1 MCNPNVLSFNKKKEH
16 KNCDD
21 SDITEKKIR
30 IGEVTRS
37 EDHEV
42 RLENLR
48 KTVLYGSL
56 STAFLIGGFSI
67 CMPYTQARRDELNCD
82 ALCQGSITSF
92 RSLLNLIGSVL
103 LGRLSDG
110 RIFGK
115 SGRKVCL
122 YIGAFGSSVDF
133 LIMGSTFSINGIWW
147 SVIFGSLL
155 QHNFLILKAMIAD
168 CYENI
173 DQYLIS
179 VKSSST
185 SSSAVR
191 ASSIG
196 KIGMSVGLA
205 FMVGPIIGGY
215 FVKDFE
221 HGILVA
227 LGFIFISV
235 FFIYKIPNYD
245 SHAKKKENDEKESSV
260 KAIGASFFDFM
271 KVKAA
276 RSPAAVFLM
285 IVRTLMGLA
294 YHIFNTIWTA
304 SLKRRFQFGPA
315 DYGRFFSFI
324 GLGFALS
331 QGFVAGRLVRAFG
344 PKRRT
349 LLISLCCIA
358 LGAGRWL
365 AFHTQSIQVVYVL
378 FFFIITALGVMNTVI
393 SADTSKIA
401 SSDEIGGLTGLL
413 DAVQSA
419 SGIMGPII
427 GGVLGRISWGKDINS
442 TNSFAPLVAV
452 VTTYGVILILV
463 VTGYEK
469 YVINMEITNKS
480 PKETLIKKEN

>member
-1 MCNPNVLSFNKKKEH
+1 
-16 KNCDD
+16 
-21 SDITEKKIR
+21 
-30 IGEVTRS
+30 
-37 EDHEV
+37 
-42 RLENLR
+42 
-48 KTVLYGSL
+48 
-56 STAFLIGGFSI
+56 
-67 CMPYTQARRDELNCD
+67 
-82 ALCQGSITSF
+82 
-92 RSLLNLIGSVL
+92 
-103 LGRLSDG
+103 
-110 RIFGK
+110 
-115 SGRKVCL
+115 
-122 YIGAFGSSVDF
+122 
-133 LIMGSTFSINGIWW
+133 MG
-147 SVIFGSLL
+147 
-155 QHNFLILKAMIAD
+155 D

-173 DQYLIS
+173 DQHLIS
-179 VKSSST
+179 VKSSPT

-196 KIGMSVGLA
+196 KIGMSSGLA
-205 FMVGPIIGGY
+205 FMVGPMIGGY
-215 FVKDFE
+215 FVKDFDQS
-221 HGILVA
+221 ILIA

-235 FFIYKIPNYD
+235 FFIYKIPNHD
-245 SHAKKKENDEKESSV
+245 SHAKKKQNDEKESSV
-260 KAIGASFFDFM
+260 KTIGANFFDFM

-294 YHIFNTIWTA
+294 YYIFNTIWTA
-304 SLKRRFQFGPA
+304 SLKRRFQFGPS

-358 LGAGRWL
+358 LGAGRWF
-365 AFHTQSIQVVYVL
+365 AFQTQSIRVVYIL

-427 GGVLGRISWGKDINS
+427 GGMLGQISWGTDINS

-452 VTTYGVILILV
+452 VTIYGIILILV
-463 VTGYEK
+463 LTGYEK
-469 YVINMEITNKS
+469 YVINMEIIKKS
-480 PKETLIKKEN
+480 SKETSIKKEN